1 MIFFNKF
8 VLLNIIIMNQRFRI
22 ARIYESRDMSIGNRR
37 TDGEYAL
44 VENIENGSVFNF
56 FDHNELKVISIDEKE
71 MVFTFKDVTYRLNR
85 EWQVLG
91 TPSYHIPNQYI
102 SESERFVFYFSIDDS
117 DDINWDSECQEIID
131 LYDKMKTNRDE
142 GNIWKNIPLAQRF
155 LHILKDLSPERD
167 DEINPALR
175 AWFIEIILK
184 CDFISVLETP
194 RLYQSYCEY
203 YRLCLHYKCESD
215 YNDELRRD
223 MDKYYFRTVDG
234 YIEKLSWIVRGKMGD
249 YGLNCWNSLGGT
261 LKVDPIQASEEWED
275 VIYDVEK
282 EVDEQ
287 LKDELRG
294 MGFCHIYWSTKRAA
308 LAKRGVEWKS
318 PNAMNPRVIF
328 D

>member
-1 MIFFNKF
+1 
-8 VLLNIIIMNQRFRI
+8 MNQRFRV

-37 TDGEYAL
+37 VSGEYAL
-44 VENIENGSVFNF
+44 VENIENGNVFNF
-56 FDHNELKVISIDEKE
+56 FDHDELEVISIDEEE

-91 TPSYHIPNQYI
+91 TPTYNIPNEYI
-102 SESERFVFYFSIDDS
+102 SESERFVFYFGIDDS
-117 DDINWDSECQEIID
+117 DDVNWDSESHEIID
-131 LYDKMKTNRDE
+131 LYDKMKANRDE

-167 DEINPALR
+167 EEINPALR

-184 CDFISVLETP
+184 GDYISAQETP

-215 YNDELRRD
+215 YNDELRKD

-234 YIEKLSWIVRGKMGD
+234 YIEKLSWVVNGNIVDWD
-249 YGLNCWNSLGGT
+249 YGMNCWNNLGGT
-261 LKVDPIQASEEWED
+261 LKTDPVQASEKWEK

-287 LKDELRG
+287 LKGEPRC
-294 MGFCHIYWSTKRAA
+294 MGFCFMYWSAKRSA
-308 LAKRGVEWKS
+308 LAKRGIEWKS
-318 PNAMNPRVIF
+318 PNAMNPRVMF

>member
-1 MIFFNKF
+1 MI
-8 VLLNIIIMNQRFRI
+8 
-22 ARIYESRDMSIGNRR
+22 S
-37 TDGEYAL
+37 
-44 VENIENGSVFNF
+44 
-56 FDHNELKVISIDEKE
+56 FDEQE

-117 DDINWDSECQEIID
+117 DDIDWDSESHEIID
-131 LYDKMKTNRDE
+131 LYDKMKANRDE

-167 DEINPALR
+167 EDINPALR

-184 CDFISVLETP
+184 GDYISVQETP

-203 YRLCLHYKCESD
+203 YRLCLHYKCEAD
-215 YNDELRRD
+215 YNEELRKD
-223 MDKYYFRTVDG
+223 MDKYYFRTVDS
-234 YIEKLSWIVRGKMGD
+234 YIEKLSWIVGDKMGK
-249 YGLNCWNSLGGT
+249 YGLDCWNSLGGS
-261 LKVDPIQASEEWED
+261 LKVDPIQASAEWED

-287 LKDELRG
+287 LKGEPRG
-294 MGFCHIYWSTKRAA
+294 MGFCFMYWSAKRAA
-308 LAKRGVEWKS
+308 LAKRGIEWKS
-318 PNAMNPRVIF
+318 PNAMNPRVMF